1 MNKNKTIFELIDE
14 ARRQSGEPLLAGHDI
29 MALERF
35 DPDVT
40 HMIVFDVLNHSSP
53 VGNKGERMRLFLT
66 DLGYQKAL
74 ESQQR
79 EEVKIL
85 RHAKIT
91 KGHILYDRGSEP
103 TR

>member
-1 MNKNKTIFELIDE
+1 
-14 ARRQSGEPLLAGHDI
+14 

-53 VGNKGERMRLFLT
+53 VGNKGEHMRLFLT
-66 DLGYQKAL
+66 DVGYQKAL
-74 ESQQR
+74 ESQKR

>member
-1 MNKNKTIFELIDE
+1 MDKNKSIYELIDE
-14 ARRQSGEPLLAGHDI
+14 ARKKSGEPQLAGHDI

-35 DPDVT
+35 DPDVS
-40 HMIVFDVLNHSSP
+40 HMIVFDVLSRSSP
-53 VGNKGERMRLFLT
+53 VGNKGEHMRLFLT
-66 DLGYQKAL
+66 DTGYEKAL

-85 RHAKIT
+85 RHAAVT
-91 KGHILYDRGSEP
+91 RGHILYDRGSEP

>member
-1 MNKNKTIFELIDE
+1 MKKNKTIFELIDE
-14 ARRQSGEPLLAGHDI
+14 ARRQSGEPQLAGHDI

-35 DPDVT
+35 APDVT

-74 ESQQR
+74 ESQNR

-91 KGHILYDRGSEP
+91 KGHILYDGGSEP

>member
-1 MNKNKTIFELIDE
+1 MNKRKTIGMLIDE
-14 ARRQSGEPLLAGHDI
+14 ARKQSGEPQLTGHDI

-35 DPDVT
+35 DPDVA
-40 HMIVFDVLNHSSP
+40 HMIVFDVLSHSSP

-66 DLGYQKAL
+66 DTGYEKAL

-85 RHAKIT
+85 RHAAVT
-91 KGHILYDRGSEP
+91 RGHILYDRGSEP
-103 TR
+103 AR

>member
-14 ARRQSGEPLLAGHDI
+14 ARRQSGEPQLAGHDI

-35 DPDVT
+35 DPDVS
-40 HMIVFDVLNHSSP
+40 HMIVFDVMNHSSP

-91 KGHILYDRGSEP
+91 KGHILYDRGSEQ

>member
-1 MNKNKTIFELIDE
+1 MNKNKTIGMLIDE
-14 ARRQSGEPLLAGHDI
+14 ARKQSGEPVLAGHDI
-29 MALERF
+29 MAVERF
-35 DPDVT
+35 APDVT
-40 HMIVFDVLNHSSP
+40 HMIVFNVLSHSSP
-53 VGNKGERMRLFLT
+53 VGNKGECMRLFLT

-74 ESQQR
+74 ESQKR

-103 TR
+103 IR

>member
-1 MNKNKTIFELIDE
+1 MDKNKTIFQLLDE
-14 ARRQSGEPLLAGHDI
+14 ARKQSGEPQLAGHDI

-35 DPDVT
+35 DPDVS

-66 DLGYQKAL
+66 DEGYLKAL
-74 ESQQR
+74 ESQNR

-85 RHAKIT
+85 RHAKIAR
-91 KGHILYDRGSEP
+91 GHIFYDRGSEP

>member
-1 MNKNKTIFELIDE
+1 MNKNKTISQLIDE
-14 ARRQSGEPLLAGHDI
+14 ARRQSGEPELAGYDI

-40 HMIVFDVLNHSSP
+40 HMIVFDVLSHSSP

-66 DLGYQKAL
+66 DMGYQKAM
-74 ESQQR
+74 ESQNR

-85 RHAKIT
+85 RHAKIAR
-91 KGHILYDRGSEP
+91 GHILYDRGSEP
-103 TR
+103 IR